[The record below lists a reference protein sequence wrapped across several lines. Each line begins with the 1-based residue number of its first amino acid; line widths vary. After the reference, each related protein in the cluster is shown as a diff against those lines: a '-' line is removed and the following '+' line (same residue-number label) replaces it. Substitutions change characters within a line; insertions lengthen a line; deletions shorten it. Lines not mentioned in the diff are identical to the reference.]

1 MFYKEEI
8 DEELKEEKF
17 NIPFIRK
24 DSLSAK
30 ITSTNKGVDLIEKK
44 RELKRWKQS
53 FNYYCLHP
61 ENFQFGFKDF
71 KLRRRP

>member
-8 DEELKEEKF
+8 DEEPEEEKLDIQF
-17 NIPFIRK
+17 VRK
-24 DSLSAK
+24 VNLSAK
-30 ITSTNKGVDLIEKK
+30 IMSTNKGVDLIEKK

-61 ENFQFGFKDF
+61 EKFQFGFKDF
-71 KLRRRP
+71 KQRRRP